1 MSEDSRDEFS
11 WKQIGCS
18 RIIFLVSCVFM
29 TKLPISC
36 PTTRGCVGG
45 WRSRA
50 KAAERKFS
58 GNGSVDLTSWSW
70 KSRSLPVRSF
80 PRNDVLFSFHSLD
93 NALQLTIS
101 SRTHI
106 PECVVIPSA
115 SFPLAL
121 SSPPPLCRSFRR
133 VPGRRPAAKCAFLYC
148 SSPESIKVAVDY
160 HIKFAA
166 VRCPSAKFP
175 QFKSVPHPGGSVFVS
190 LPRHWL
196 VSTERCLSCMAMV
209 WSCLDK
215 LCLAAQT
222 FRSYARCIHAHSDL
236 FQSGI
241 QIFLNMCSYM
251 SLGVLALAA
260 STISSV
266 LSAPIL

>member
-50 KAAERKFS
+50 RAAERKFS

-80 PRNDVLFSFHSLD
+80 PRNDVLFSFHLLD

-133 VPGRRPAAKCAFLYC
+133 VLGRRPAAKCALLYC
-148 SSPESIKVAVDY
+148 SSPESINGGGLSYKIRRRPLSISKV
-160 HIKFAA
+160 
-166 VRCPSAKFP
+166 
-175 QFKSVPHPGGSVFVS
+175 
-190 LPRHWL
+190 
-196 VSTERCLSCMAMV
+196 
-209 WSCLDK
+209 
-215 LCLAAQT
+215 
-222 FRSYARCIHAHSDL
+222 
-236 FQSGI
+236 
-241 QIFLNMCSYM
+241 
-251 SLGVLALAA
+251 
-260 STISSV
+260 SSV
-266 LSAPIL
+266 QNSSSPRRLSICFSSKALVGEHRALSFLYGDGMVMS